1 MSTPRSTVGGSP
13 QRSAAFRERAR
24 QEADRYGPDPW
35 IFVRELLQNSR
46 DAGSTAVTFRVEE
59 RDGWER
65 VRCVDDGEGMSFE
78 HARRYL
84 FALYASSKETSSNQA
99 GKFGVGFWSIL
110 RFDPAHITIRCCT
123 KAGGS
128 WGLRLDGSLEQAERV
143 PGLAQPG
150 TEITLERRGGD
161 GRLEHRVYDAV
172 WQAARYLHRR
182 DDGRTPLP
190 ITVNGR
196 RANAEFALE
205 APSSSFR
212 RGSVRGVVGLGPAPR
227 VELFSRGLRVR
238 AAASLDDLVAPTG
251 RHTARMRVQFPELP
265 GGLAPQA
272 LLESDELQVMLSRSD
287 ARDNRA
293 LTRLVKLAQQELER
307 LIDRQLAQVRPRSL
321 PRRMWDFFA
330 DRLRESLMLRTLL
343 GSVLGAFAALVIGWA
358 LWGQSQKP
366 PPEPIVQTVPV
377 APASGTTLPG
387 PRPYQDLAAR
397 YRGPRVDVLEP
408 AAAEPIELRYTPP
421 NKRLHF
427 ASLVSSSL
435 ADDGSPLMESDLKRV
450 QPYRGLTCDRNCT
463 DIEVLVQGPGA
474 VRLLVPTGHRLVSQS
489 LYVGDER
496 QSLHMTADGHP
507 VAILED
513 AVPVLARYRSV
524 AGPDPSP
531 AIRPSTPRAVPK
543 DLRALARALKPEMI
557 EDRVEALLQEVQ
569 ARVRYDRTAEVS
581 SQHTEALDTGFVAR
595 TLAIGAGDCDVQN
608 GLLVGLLHAAGVE
621 ARLAVGFIGTSG
633 TTYPWLHAWVEFRDS
648 SGTWRIADASD
659 GAPAA
664 VPPTLPPAATKP
676 TAGPTPQSPSAA
688 ASPTPRP
695 SDAAPSVTTAP
706 AEVVLDD
713 TPEEDDENSLLGV
726 VASLDTR
733 YPWVVRGVPLLLFLL
748 AGWSILGARTSRAV
762 KLDDTPDLSRLLRG
776 VLQQPGAFAQMS
788 ALFTRAIV
796 PCVGGKA
803 ISVNRARELA
813 AASRLYATATRPSLV
828 RRALRAKAVVLDTTT
843 PEGSTVADSLGA
855 IDLDR
860 WAGWLDR
867 ATQAPLTKAV
877 NATLASRGEDWG
889 VCLAVAMPSAVTV
902 LDLGSLGA
910 KVRHC
915 PSARVVLVDPAAP
928 GIERALEVGAR
939 NPKLGAL
946 MLLDRLADRLD
957 LERPRRAALLGRA
970 AKEALIESFPASR
983 R

>member
-1 MSTPRSTVGGSP
+1 M
-13 QRSAAFRERAR
+13 
-24 QEADRYGPDPW
+24 
-35 IFVRELLQNSR
+35 
-46 DAGSTAVTFRVEE
+46 TFRVEE
-59 RDGWER
+59 SDGWER
-65 VRCVDDGEGMSFE
+65 VRCFDDGEGMSFE

-110 RFDPAHITIRCCT
+110 RFDPVHITIRCCT

-128 WGLRLDGSLEQAERV
+128 WGLRLDGSLKQGARV
-143 PGLAQPG
+143 PGLSQRG

-196 RANAEFALE
+196 RANADFALE

-293 LTRLVKLAQQELER
+293 LNRLVKLAQQELER
-307 LIDRQLAQVRPRSL
+307 LIDRQLAQVRPRSVL
-321 PRRMWDFFA
+321 RRVWDFFA

-343 GSVLGAFAALVIGWA
+343 GSVLGAFAALVIGWV
-358 LWGQSQKP
+358 LWGQSTQP
-366 PPEPIVQTVPV
+366 QPDPIVQTVPT
-377 APASGTTLPG
+377 APATGPAMSA

-408 AAAEPIELRYTPP
+408 ASAEPIQLRYTPA

-427 ASLVSSSL
+427 AALVSSSL
-435 ADDGSPLMESDLKRV
+435 AAGGSPLMESDLTV
-450 QPYRGLTCDRNCT
+450 VEPYRGLTCDRNCT
-463 DIEVLVQGPGA
+463 EVEVLVQGPGA

-489 LYVGDER
+489 LSVGGKR
-496 QSLHMTADGHP
+496 QSLHMATDGHP
-507 VAILED
+507 VAILPD
-513 AVPVLARYRSV
+513 AVPTLARYRTV

-531 AIRPSTPRAVPK
+531 PLSQPTPLALPEA
-543 DLRALARALKPEMI
+543 LRAEARALRPKMI
-557 EDRVEALLQEVQ
+557 EDRVAALLEEVRE
-569 ARVRYDRTAEVS
+569 RVRYDRTAEVS
-581 SQHTEALDTGFVAR
+581 KQHTAALASGFVAR

-621 ARLAVGFIGTSG
+621 ARLAVGFIGADG
-633 TTYPWLHAWVEFRDS
+633 TTYPWLHAWVEFRDT

-659 GAPAA
+659 GAPTAA
-664 VPPTLPPAATKP
+664 PPPLPAPSISPPVSVAPPSSLAPVEAPPQRTDTGPPATAEAT
-676 TAGPTPQSPSAA
+676 QV
-688 ASPTPRP
+688 ASVDEPP
-695 SDAAPSVTTAP
+695 DEQEDTT
-706 AEVVLDD
+706 
-713 TPEEDDENSLLGV
+713 LLGL
-726 VASLDTR
+726 VASLDAR
-733 YPWVVRGVPLLLFLL
+733 YPWVVRGVPILLFAL

-776 VLQQPGAFAQMS
+776 VLQQPAAFAQMS

-813 AASRLYATATRPSLV
+813 TASRLYTTASRPPLV
-828 RRALRAKAVVLDTTT
+828 RRAIAAKAVVLDATT

-867 ATQAPLTKAV
+867 ATQSPLTQAV
-877 NATLASRGEDWG
+877 NETLATRGEDWS
-889 VCLAVAMPSAVTV
+889 VSLATAMPSAVTV
-902 LDLGSLGA
+902 LDLAALGA
-910 KVRHC
+910 KLRQC
-915 PSARVVLVDPAAP
+915 PSSRVVLVDPSAP
-928 GIERALEVGAR
+928 GIQRALTVSDR
-939 NPKLGAL
+939 SPKMGAL

-957 LERPRRAALLGRA
+957 LERPRRAALLSRA
-970 AKEALIESFPASR
+970 AKDALAESFPSSR
-983 R
+983 RA